1 LRSKKEAALAASL
14 AEKQEKPA
22 SLIEEYD
29 EDIMF

>member
-14 AEKQEKPA
+14 AKKQEKPA

>member
-14 AEKQEKPA
+14 EQKAKPT
-22 SLIEEYD
+22 SLIEEED